1 MKKRT
6 GPQGSA
12 PPNGAGPDDRPSDG
26 KPDVDRPNED
36 RAGED
41 GPVEAD
47 ASKVMASK
55 VEASEGKAAGDDRA
69 DAKSN
74 LPVPVKQ
81 PGTDL
86 VVQRMLPPVI
96 AEFQSDA
103 VELEERVPP
112 RIARLTLYGI
122 TALIAAA
129 IAWASLSEIDEVV
142 VAPGKLI
149 TTKPTI
155 VVQPIET
162 SIVRTVDVAQGDT
175 VRAGQVLATFDP
187 TFSQADVDLQRAKF
201 AALDAQ
207 LNRLSAELGGND
219 YAKSAGFSPDER
231 LQLQLFGQ
239 RLAFHTAQL
248 QNFDHQIAG
257 QNATLVASA
266 NQQHILANRKQN
278 LAEIEAARELLWRT
292 DSGSRINFLGARDA
306 RLDVES
312 DLSQLQGRAAEAVH
326 AVAKLRADRQ
336 AFIEDFRRTTME
348 QLVETKTQHDAAA
361 EELKKMERRRD
372 MVEMRAP
379 ADAVVLDMAQR
390 SVGSVV
396 REAEPMVTLVPLD
409 APLEAEISIN
419 SRDIG
424 QVTVDKDVR
433 VKFDAYPFQKYGT
446 VTGSIR
452 TVSRDAF
459 SPSQQETAA
468 GQPPTPYFKAR
479 IPLANTELHYAGKPV
494 RLLPGMTVSAEVKV
508 GRRTVISYFL
518 YPLVRGLDTAL
529 REP

>member
-26 KPDVDRPNED
+26 KPDVDRSN
-36 RAGED
+36 ED

-47 ASKVMASK
+47 ASKVEVSK
-55 VEASEGKAAGDDRA
+55 VQAGERKAAGDDRA
-69 DAKSN
+69 AAKSN

-266 NQQHILANRKQN
+266 NQQHILASRKQN

-326 AVAKLRADRQ
+326 ALAKLRADRQ